1 MATILVTG
9 GAGYIGS
16 HLCSRLAEA
25 GHLPVVYDNL
35 SGGSASA
42 VRWGPLVIG
51 NLLDRERLDETLDRH
66 RPQAVVHCAVSR
78 NVPCS
83 RIYAEDVGGGLT
95 LLEAVRARGIE
106 HVVFAGCASVYG
118 SPDGPVD
125 EVAATDPRG
134 PAAASSLIVERMLLD
149 ADSAYGMRSVSLRL
163 PHVAGADDGAPGAA
177 PMPEVHLLGR
187 VLSTAVRGQRRAS
200 QASSMENAGSDRLH
214 PARASADYLH
224 VADVADA
231 LVRALDYLLAGG
243 STAVLNLG
251 TGHGV
256 DVRDLL
262 GAVERAT
269 GARLTPAVA
278 TGDGTACPIPIA
290 DRAARLI
297 GWRPRRSELDTIVA
311 SLLRAHRTRS
321 VA

>member
-16 HLCSRLAEA
+16 HFCCRLAEA

-42 VRWGPLVIG
+42 VRWGPLVVG
-51 NLLDRERLDETLDRH
+51 NLLDRERLDQALDRH

-78 NVPCS
+78 DVPCS

-95 LLEAVRARGIE
+95 LLEAVQARGIG
-106 HVVFAGCASVYG
+106 HVVFTGCASVYG

-125 EVAATDPRG
+125 ELAATDPRG
-134 PAAASSLIVERMLLD
+134 AAAVAKLIVERMLLD
-149 ADSAYGMRSVSLRL
+149 AGAAYGMRVASLRL
-163 PHVAGADDGAPGAA
+163 PHVAGADDGAPGAG

-187 VLSTAVRGQRRAS
+187 MLSTAVRGQHRAS
-200 QASSMENAGSDRLH
+200 QAPGVESAGSERIVPT
-214 PARASADYLH
+214 PAAADYLH
-224 VADVADA
+224 VGDVADA
-231 LVRALDYLLAGG
+231 LVRALDHLLAGG

-251 TGHGV
+251 TGRGV
-256 DVRDLL
+256 GVRDVLAAIESAM
-262 GAVERAT
+262 GAH
-269 GARLTPAVA
+269 LSPALA
-278 TGDGTACPIPIA
+278 AGDGTACPVLVA

-297 GWRPRRSELDTIVA
+297 GWQPHRSGLDTIVA
-311 SLLRAHRTRS
+311 SLLHAHRTRS